1 MTTKKELL
9 DILHSNIIKL
19 LNETE
24 NGYSMRGLSTAI
36 ERSEGYM
43 QKLLVGK
50 FTPSLDTLIDISNY
64 FDIPVWALLIN
75 GKFSCQLI
83 QHINTQL
90 FTLSKDSLTL
100 VLELVILLNK
110 AEH

>member
-1 MTTKKELL
+1 MKKQELL
-9 DILHSNIIKL
+9 DILHTNIIKL

-36 ERSEGYM
+36 ERSEGYI
-43 QKLLVGK
+43 QKMLVGK

-64 FDIPVWALLIN
+64 FDIPVWALLID

-90 FTLSKDSLTL
+90 FLLPKESLTL
-100 VLELVILLNK
+100 VLELVTLLNK
-110 AEH
+110 VKY

>member
-1 MTTKKELL
+1 MKKQELL
-9 DILHSNIIKL
+9 DILHANIIKL

-36 ERSEGYM
+36 ERSEGYI
-43 QKLLVGK
+43 QKMLVGK

-64 FDIPVWALLIN
+64 FDIPVWALLID

-90 FTLSKDSLTL
+90 FLLPKDSLTL
-100 VLELVILLNK
+100 VLELVTLLNK
-110 AEH
+110 VKY